1 MPSPS
6 QGEAHPDPLRMTP
19 PSTAATTTA
28 QEAALALLREGQRFV
43 LSGHMRPDGDCLG
56 AQAALADV
64 LRKLGKEVWIVNPD
78 PIEPR
83 FDYLAGENDYRV
95 HRGADLPRHDVSVLL
110 DCSVLERCGDLG
122 EALRAHPSRKLV
134 VDHHIHEGE
143 AWWDAAFVDV
153 SASATGLL
161 CWRIAAALGVELGT
175 VGAAG
180 VFTSIVTDTGWFKYS
195 NTDAETLRVAGE
207 LVARGVD
214 PDALYRAIYQRKRRS
229 HPLETGSVLTTSEY
243 FADDRLVVVCLPRE
257 EGKAAPALEGDDIL
271 DILRSV
277 ESVEVVLSLR
287 ELATGEVKLSARSKT
302 DYDVNALAREFGG
315 GGHKKASGATID
327 GTLEEVKARLVE
339 AAVRGFR
346 RADS

>member
-195 NTDAETLRVAGE
+195 NTDAETLRVAGD
-207 LVARGVD
+207 LLARGVD
-214 PDALYRAIYQRKRRS
+214 SSALYGAIYQRQRSS
-229 HPLETGSVLTTSEY
+229 HPAETAAILASTEY
-243 FADDRLVVVCLPRE
+243 HADGRLAVIVSPRAG
-257 EGKAAPALEGDDIL
+257 EGPAAAPDSDDAL
-271 DILRSV
+271 DIVRAV
-277 ESVEVVLSLR
+277 RAVEVVLYLR
-287 ELATGEVKLSARSKT
+287 ELDGGAVKLSARSKT
-302 DYDVNALAREFGG
+302 DYDVNALARAFGG
-315 GGHKKASGATID
+315 GGHRKASGATIP
-327 GTLEEVKARLVE
+327 GALEEVRGRLVA
-339 AAVRGFR
+339 AAVAGFEGEGR
-346 RADS
+346 